1 MSWLDAAC
9 GWGLG
14 ALADSIGWGA
24 PGATRP
30 KKKPLRPNRRHP
42 CVCVRRALPD
52 GTLFEGNCG
61 ETVGRKGRVKKG
73 HDGGDGYDHGAELAR
88 DRARYQERRR
98 LEMIRVND
106 ELALLASMMFDG
118 HEGGGDA
125 LTLAQIATGI
135 ETKHADVL
143 SGRQYSLY
151 CGLSK
156 QNGAYPKTVRGEGGR
171 FLWESKDV
179 MANSTNIP
187 IVQWRSHL
195 FATRTTLS
203 RGEL

>member
-1 MSWLDAAC
+1 
-9 GWGLG
+9 
-14 ALADSIGWGA
+14 
-24 PGATRP
+24 
-30 KKKPLRPNRRHP
+30 
-42 CVCVRRALPD
+42 
-52 GTLFEGNCG
+52 
-61 ETVGRKGRVKKG
+61 
-73 HDGGDGYDHGAELAR
+73 
-88 DRARYQERRR
+88 
-98 LEMIRVND
+98 MIRVND

-125 LTLAQIATGI
+125 LTLAQIVTGI

-143 SGRQYSLY
+143 SGRQYALY

-179 MANSTNIP
+179 KANSTNIP
-187 IVQWRSHL
+187 IVQWRSHR

-203 RGEL
+203 RGELQWFGFETRTVYHSRSKRKAALVEKAIQGARAMVYV